1 MIDDAWC
8 MILHDGWFDGGMA
21 GGMDGWLAD
30 GTHKKISE
38 FRLNL
43 PVTFFDH
50 ENYGST
56 AGDHCSTE
64 DWQL

>member
-1 MIDDAWC
+1 MIGDAWC
-8 MILHDGWFDGGMA
+8 MILHYGWFDGGMA

-43 PVTFFDH
+43 PLTSFDH
-50 ENYGST
+50 ENCGST
-56 AGDHCSTE
+56 AGDHRSTE